1 MNSARQKRRRAGGP
15 QLFARWFWLVHVPL
29 GLLLATFI
37 LFVTGL
43 LPPSGIPALVFLSV
57 WGLLAV
63 RLIFERRR
71 LRLYIPPS
79 KSFVTW
85 VAAVTGLVLTGGIL
99 FWIGAGKL
107 NTNTG
112 VVMFIIGG
120 FLMILSVTAPAFKLI
135 DFGFRRFGRIIKK
148 LASRVA

>member
-1 MNSARQKRRRAGGP
+1 MKKRRTGRP

-29 GLLLATFI
+29 GLLLAFFF

-43 LPPSGIPALVFLSV
+43 LPRAGIPALIFLAV
-57 WGLLAV
+57 WGLLAL

-71 LRLYIPPS
+71 QGLYIPPP
-79 KSFVTW
+79 KSFVIW
-85 VAAVTGLVLTGGIL
+85 VAAVTGLVLCGGIL

-112 VVMFIIGG
+112 VVMFVIGG

-135 DFGFRRFGRIIKK
+135 DVGLRRFVRVIKK
-148 LASRVA
+148 AVSRVG

>member
-1 MNSARQKRRRAGGP
+1 MKRPGATRRRGGP

-37 LFVTGL
+37 LFVTRL
-43 LPPSGIPALVFLSV
+43 LPSAGIPALIFLSV
-57 WGLLAV
+57 WGLLAI

-71 LRLYIPPS
+71 LGLYIPPP
-79 KSFVTW
+79 KSFVIW
-85 VAAVTGLVLTGGIL
+85 VAAVTGLVLTGGVL

-135 DFGFRRFGRIIKK
+135 DLGLRRFGRIIKK
-148 LASRVA
+148 MVSRIA